1 MRGRAGAGSAALAA
15 VMGVS
20 PVLWPDQA
28 VKWCPTFAARAA
40 SSVRNMSWV
49 LLVLPQALYSTSI
62 H

>member
-1 MRGRAGAGSAALAA
+1 
-15 VMGVS
+15 MGVS